1 MKETPKTTTKSKKQ
15 VAYLLSKVS
24 PLSEK
29 QQGKLKG
36 ELHKGKVKV
45 EKGKDSRG

>member
-1 MKETPKTTTKSKKQ
+1 MKSKSKKQ

-29 QQGKLKG
+29 QQGNLKR
-36 ELHKGKVKV
+36 ELHKGLVKVK
-45 EKGKDSRG
+45 KDSK

>member
-1 MKETPKTTTKSKKQ
+1 MKPDPSKSKSKKQ

-24 PLSEK
+24 PLSKK

-36 ELHKGKVKV
+36 ELHSGTVKVKK
-45 EKGKDSRG
+45 EKM

>member
-1 MKETPKTTTKSKKQ
+1 MPAPTTKSKKQ

-24 PLSEK
+24 PLSDK

-36 ELHKGKVKV
+36 ELHTGKVKV
-45 EKGKDSRG
+45 AKK